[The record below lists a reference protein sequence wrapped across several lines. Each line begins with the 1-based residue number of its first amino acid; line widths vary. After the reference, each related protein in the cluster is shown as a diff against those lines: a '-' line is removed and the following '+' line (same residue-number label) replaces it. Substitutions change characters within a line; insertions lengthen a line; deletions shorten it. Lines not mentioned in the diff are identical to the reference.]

1 MEEII
6 YKNKTYIFIV
16 TMYISFL
23 LLKNTFKMFA
33 TQDMFA
39 AVVLTVQAI
48 VLYQIY
54 LKHLYVREGI
64 KFWTAFPIAKEGV
77 LLGVDFMR
85 LISGG
90 QQNIVLDDTMKS
102 AFFFIAAILIF
113 TFCDKAIKV
122 VENDI
127 V

>member
-1 MEEII
+1 MEKVV

-23 LLKNTFKMFA
+23 FLKNTYKMFA

-39 AVVLTVQAI
+39 AAVSTVQAI

-54 LKHLYVREGI
+54 LKDLYVKVGI
-64 KFWTAFPIAKEGV
+64 KLWTAFPIVKEGV

-90 QQNIVLDDTMKS
+90 EKNIVLDDTMNS
-102 AFFFIAAILIF
+102 AFFFVAAILIYV
-113 TFCDKAIKV
+113 FCDKAIKI
-122 VENDI
+122 VES
-127 V
+127 

>member
-1 MEEII
+1 MEAVV

-54 LKHLYVREGI
+54 LKHLYVKVGI
-64 KFWTAFPIAKEGV
+64 KFWTAFPIVKEGT
-77 LLGVDFMR
+77 LLGIDFMF

-90 QQNIVLDDTMKS
+90 QDNIVLEDTMKS
-102 AFFFIAAILIF
+102 AFFFIAAILIY
-113 TFCDKAIKV
+113 TFCDKAIKI
-122 VENDI
+122 VEEDI
-127 V
+127 I